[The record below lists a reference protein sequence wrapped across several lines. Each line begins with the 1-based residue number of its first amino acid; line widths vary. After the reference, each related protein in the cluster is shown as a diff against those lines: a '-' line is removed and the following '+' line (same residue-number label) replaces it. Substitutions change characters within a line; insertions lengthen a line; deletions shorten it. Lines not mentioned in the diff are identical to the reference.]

1 MIISVNFR
9 VRVVLKSLLQ
19 IPHKKS
25 PINLYLVIID
35 PQQICWDP
43 STAQDLARSKNFVS
57 QPFPGYLP
65 DSRIF
70 FLYKL
75 SFSRDFQHTPA
86 ATSTNTAPLNFNRAF
101 TINWIF
107 PPITCAHHLATKHKW
122 IFSFFP
128 YQMEFYLLVTADYSW
143 SIHNSLQSIWTI
155 QWQKFLN
162 TTVNSWE
169 HNSEF
174 PNTYRQLPPTHFIR

>member
-1 MIISVNFR
+1 MKNFC
-9 VRVVLKSLLQ
+9 VHFVLKSLIQ

-43 STAQDLARSKNFVS
+43 SIAQDLARSKNFVS

-70 FLYKL
+70 FLAKL
-75 SFSRDFQHTPA
+75 SFSRDFQHTPV

-101 TINWIF
+101 HNQLNLSTNHMYLSYGNQTQMDLFI
-107 PPITCAHHLATKHKW
+107 
-122 IFSFFP
+122 FP
-128 YQMEFYLLVTADYSW
+128 YQMEFYLLVTADYFL
-143 SIHNSLQSIWTI
+143 INLLQSIWII
-155 QWQKFLN
+155 Q
-162 TTVNSWE
+162 
-169 HNSEF
+169 
-174 PNTYRQLPPTHFIR
+174 R